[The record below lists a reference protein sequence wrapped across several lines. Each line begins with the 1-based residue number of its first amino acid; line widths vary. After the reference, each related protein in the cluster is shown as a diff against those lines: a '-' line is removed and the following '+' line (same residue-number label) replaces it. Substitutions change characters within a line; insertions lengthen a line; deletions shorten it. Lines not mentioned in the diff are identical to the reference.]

1 MGPRTLAALLAVALA
16 QAPLARADP
25 STDRAIEALGKDRSL
40 KVRAQAA
47 LILGQR
53 GAVDA
58 VPALVAAL
66 TEDRE
71 EAVRIAAAAALGKIG
86 DPTAREALDAA
97 RRSDPDGEV
106 RAAAARALANLAPRA
121 RGGARRHRVT
131 VEEAQGKGGDA
142 ARSALHAALARHLA
156 QRGFQ
161 VVGADE
167 GATYRIKP
175 SVLSIDVSE
184 GAGNVVIAVKAAA
197 VAVDEDGRMAAMIET
212 GARLKATGTNLSGQ
226 AQDQLSARALDAAA
240 RTLSEDL
247 AAQLR

>member
-1 MGPRTLAALLAVALA
+1 MGPRTVVAFLAVALV
-16 QAPLARADP
+16 QAPLARADS
-25 STDRAIEALGKDRSL
+25 STDRAIEALRTDRSL

-58 VPALVAAL
+58 VPALIAAL
-66 TEDRE
+66 TQDRE

-86 DPTAREALDAA
+86 DPTAREPLDSA
-97 RRSDPDGEV
+97 RRSDPDGDV
-106 RAAAARALANLAPRA
+106 RAAAARALMDLSPRA
-121 RGGARRHRVT
+121 RPGARRRVVT
-131 VEEAQGKGGDA
+131 VEEAQGKGGGA
-142 ARSALHAALARHLA
+142 ARDALYASLARYLA
-156 QRGFQ
+156 QHGFQ

-212 GARLKATGTNLSGQ
+212 GARLKASGTNLSGS
-226 AQDQLSARALDAAA
+226 AQDHLSARALDAAA

>member
-131 VEEAQGKGGDA
+131 VEEAELVRA
-142 ARSALHAALARHLA
+142 VSAALGLPMPPVVSGPPAPAR
-156 QRGFQ
+156 G
-161 VVGADE
+161 
-167 GATYRIKP
+167 
-175 SVLSIDVSE
+175 
-184 GAGNVVIAVKAAA
+184 
-197 VAVDEDGRMAAMIET
+197 
-212 GARLKATGTNLSGQ
+212 
-226 AQDQLSARALDAAA
+226 
-240 RTLSEDL
+240 
-247 AAQLR
+247 

>member
-1 MGPRTLAALLAVALA
+1 MGPRPLAAVLAVALV
-16 QAPLARADP
+16 QVPLARAD
-25 STDRAIEALGKDRSL
+25 SSADRAIEALRNDRSL

-58 VPALVAAL
+58 VPALVSAL
-66 TEDRE
+66 TQDRE
-71 EAVRIAAAAALGKIG
+71 AAVRIAAAAALAKIG
-86 DPTAREALDAA
+86 DPTARESLDAA
-97 RRSDPDGEV
+97 RRLDPDPDV
-106 RAAAARALANLAPRA
+106 RAAATRALMDLSPRA
-121 RGGARRHRVT
+121 RAGTRRHIVC
-131 VEEAQGKGGDA
+131 VEEAQGKGGGG
-142 ARSALHAALARHLA
+142 ARSALQEALVRHLA
-156 QRGFQ
+156 QQGFQ

-184 GAGNVVIAVKAAA
+184 SAGNVVIAVKAAA

-212 GARLKATGTNLSGQ
+212 GARLKASGTGLSSS
-226 AQDQLSARALDAAA
+226 AQELLSARALDAAA

-247 AAQLR
+247 AAQLK

>member
-1 MGPRTLAALLAVALA
+1 MGPRTFATLLAVALV

-53 GAVDA
+53 GSVDA
-58 VPALVAAL
+58 VPALIAAL
-66 TEDRE
+66 SQDRE

-97 RRSDPDGEV
+97 RRSDPDGDV
-106 RAAAARALANLAPRA
+106 RAAAARALMDLSPRA
-121 RGGARRHRVT
+121 RGGARRHLVT
-131 VEEAQGKGGDA
+131 VEEAQGKGGGA

-161 VVGADE
+161 VVGAGE
-167 GATYRIKP
+167 GAAYRIKP

-184 GAGNVVIAVKAAA
+184 GTGNVVIAVKAAA

-212 GARLKATGTNLSGQ
+212 GARLKASGTNLSGE

-240 RTLSEDL
+240 KTLSEDL

>member
-1 MGPRTLAALLAVALA
+1 MGPRALAVLLAVALVP
-16 QAPLARADP
+16 APLARAD
-25 STDRAIEALGKDRSL
+25 SSADRAIEALRNDRSL

-58 VPALVAAL
+58 VPALAEAL
-66 TEDRE
+66 TQDRE
-71 EAVRIAAAAALGKIG
+71 AAVRIAAAAALAKIG
-86 DPTAREALDAA
+86 DPMAREPLDAA
-97 RRSDPDGEV
+97 RRLDPDGDV
-106 RAAAARALANLAPRA
+106 RKAATRALMDLSPRA
-121 RGGARRHRVT
+121 RGGTRRHVVT
-131 VEEAQGKGGDA
+131 VEEAQGKGGGA
-142 ARSALHAALARHLA
+142 ARSALQAALARHLA
-156 QRGFQ
+156 QRGFE

-184 GAGNVVIAVKAAA
+184 GAGSVVIVVKAAA

-212 GARLKATGTNLSGQ
+212 GARLKASGTSLSDS
-226 AQDQLSARALDAAA
+226 ARELLSVRALDAAA

-247 AAQLR
+247 AAQLK